1 MPEGLPKASHPDID
15 SRVAALDSEVQG
27 IGREMGQFR
36 EQISVIGNNM
46 TSGFSE
52 LHRLIASRNQV
63 NWTLVIGAAMFI
75 LAAIGYLQVSFL
87 KPLQVIDEVTIERVK
102 TIEARQWADHDMLI
116 RVDER
121 TKLSSPFSK

>member
-1 MPEGLPKASHPDID
+1 MHPDID
-15 SRVAALDSEVQG
+15 SHVAALDSEVKG

-36 EQISVIGNNM
+36 EQISIIGNNM
-46 TSGFSE
+46 TSGFAE

-63 NWTLVIGAAMFI
+63 NWTLVIGAGMFI

-87 KPLQVIDEVTIERVK
+87 KPLQVIDDVTIERIK
-102 TIEARQWADHDMLI
+102 TVEARQWADHEMLI

-121 TKLSSPFSK
+121 SKLSSPLAQPFGK